1 MNLRAAAEQAALA
14 LEAWDQLADYQLD
27 GTAEAKAAL
36 READAAGT
44 RALAALRRA
53 LAEEALNEMQA
64 ITESDYSEG
73 GQE

>member
-1 MNLRAAAEQAALA
+1 MSLRAAAEQAALA

-36 READAAGT
+36 READAAGA